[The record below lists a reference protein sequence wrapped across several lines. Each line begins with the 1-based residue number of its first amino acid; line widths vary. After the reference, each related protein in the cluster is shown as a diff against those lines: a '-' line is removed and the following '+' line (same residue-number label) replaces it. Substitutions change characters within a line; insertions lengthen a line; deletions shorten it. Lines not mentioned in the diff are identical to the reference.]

1 LSGGA
6 VVTPNGSIT
15 TNPLIVTV
23 TSSSCPD
30 YSVAASGSSTGT
42 ATILASG
49 TNATVNVSAGGVV
62 PPVAL
67 TIAPVNGFA
76 GTVTFSASVV
86 STSGFTPTMTFN
98 PASLTLSGSSST
110 SQTTTVNL
118 SGVTASLQVP
128 AMPGRP
134 APAGREWYA
143 GSGVVVAGL
152 FLLFVPQRRRLG
164 SLLMVV
170 LAIGV
175 TAGVTGCGGGG
186 QASVGTGNTT
196 VNPYIGTYTVTVQ
209 AKYTSSGQT
218 TTHSSVITYNI
229 Q

>member
-1 LSGGA
+1 S
-6 VVTPNGSIT
+6 NGSVT

-23 TSSSCPD
+23 TSTSCPD

-49 TNATVNVSAGGVV
+49 TNATVNVAAGGTV
-62 PPVAL
+62 PPVTL

-86 STSGFTPTMTFN
+86 STSGFTPTVAFN
-98 PASLTLSGSSST
+98 PATLTFSGSSSS
-110 SQTTTVNL
+110 SQTTTVSL
-118 SGVTASLQVP
+118 SGITASLREP
-128 AMPGRP
+128 ALPGKSS
-134 APAGREWYA
+134 PAGREWYA
-143 GSGVVVAGL
+143 AGSGVAVAGI
-152 FLLFVPQRRRLG
+152 FLLFMPQRRRLG
-164 SLLMVV
+164 GLLMVV
-170 LAIGV
+170 LALGV
-175 TAGVTGCGGGG
+175 MAGVTGCGGGG

-209 AKYTSSGQT
+209 AKYTSGGQS